1 MPGLFPYTFTRTDWP
16 MRDSVAGCLNAGP
29 SFVLDDDVLAVIIVV
44 IEVSDEQYRKAT
56 AERPRRFRDSG
67 GSGMRSGHLAVRPL
81 PLNPSGQAE
90 LHSS

>member
-56 AERPRRFRDSG
+56 AERPRRFRNSG
-67 GSGMRSGHLAVRPL
+67 NSGMRSGYLAVRRL
-81 PLNPSGQAE
+81 LLNPSGQAE
-90 LHSS
+90 LQSS